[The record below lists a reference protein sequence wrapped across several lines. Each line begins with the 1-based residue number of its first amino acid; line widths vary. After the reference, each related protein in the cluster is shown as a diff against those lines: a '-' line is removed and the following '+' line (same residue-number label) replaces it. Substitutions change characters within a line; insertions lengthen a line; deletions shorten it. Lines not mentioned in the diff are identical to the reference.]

1 MSTDKRTIE
10 VILTAKDT
18 TYSPTM
24 RRAGSTTRKTNEEVK
39 KTSLFSAAASGKL
52 SSLAMG
58 LGVFGA
64 AAAGSLYI
72 ANRAGMAFDKTMSAA
87 YAATRGTADANI
99 KMWAEMREAALSVNG
114 AYDPTQAAQ
123 AMTELIKS
131 GRTASQV
138 MKGELDESL
147 NLAAADSMDLA
158 TATSIMA
165 STMTVFG
172 RQGITARNVSDTLA
186 AGAGLA
192 QGGVTDLGEALKYAG
207 SQASSSNVSLG
218 ETTGLL
224 ATLANNGMQG
234 SMAGTA
240 LAGILRNLKTPTAEG
255 SSAMKDLNL
264 EVYDAQGN
272 FKGITPLLIEMSQ
285 RLNGLTDKKRSE
297 ILSKIFDVR
306 ALNAAIP
313 LLREAGTTAAD
324 GGTQLEY
331 MNKQVQQ
338 SGYAAGQAAT
348 QLDNLA
354 GDTTK
359 FNTQM
364 QVAFIESSSG
374 AAAFGR
380 GAVQAGTNVLKLYNA
395 LPAPI
400 KNTGTALTA
409 IAGGAALA
417 GAGLIKTVEYAKK
430 GRDALVSMGIAAG
443 TANKMVKGIGIG
455 AGIAGAALA
464 VGLGVIGYFSQ
475 QAQESADRVKDIA
488 DSFDV
493 INNRATTTN
502 STLEK
507 VLEQVNSM
515 GMEVG
520 QANLGDY
527 LKQAGLDAAEAT
539 KAITGTDDEFS
550 AFLANAQAK
559 VLAYRQSAAG
569 SSWLDLLPGG
579 NVNAQNTVNLAT
591 SNLTKLRD
599 EQLKARA
606 SAEELARNN
615 NSLGTTFTSLGQAQT
630 AASRTIDPLKTGTS
644 ALAQEVNDANDAI
657 KAEIASLY
665 KLRDAFSSALAD
677 ESSFEGAIDNATDAL
692 DKKTIAQLKG
702 KSIMDLDSAAVRKA
716 DDALRNISD
725 TARAYGAELITQGYS
740 QTYATAVSEKSAAAI
755 VKQATAWGF
764 SKKEAIEFAAAATG
778 VPKSVVSTLTLKGA
792 TKALEQISSFE
803 EKFKDL
809 PVEKRIEIS
818 TAIMGGD
825 IKAIKQ
831 AIKDLPV
838 KKQIQIL
845 STLSE
850 SGVKGAKGAL
860 ADVTAQAAK
869 ELKIKLNGKDAK
881 KNAEQVKT
889 AIDKVQSKTVTITVN
904 TRTVALKAG
913 GGEVAIGAIRGAG
926 SSTSDSI
933 EARLSNGEHVWPTSD
948 VNAAGGQNA
957 VYRIRAAARAG
968 TLRGFANG
976 GAVERRGFP
985 VYPVAAGIG
994 QSTARSLAQIPIQ
1007 YNFRIENHY
1016 PQAESTSVTTNRALQ
1031 YAGALGRP

>member
-24 RRAGSTTRKTNEEVK
+24 RKAVPTTRLLNAEVK

-172 RQGITARNVSDTLA
+172 RQGVTARNVSDTLA

-240 LAGILRNLKTPTAEG
+240 LAGILRNLKTPTSEG

-272 FKGITPLLIEMSQ
+272 FKGVTPLLIEMSQ
-285 RLNGLTDKKRSE
+285 RLNGLKDKERSE

-359 FNTQM
+359 FMTQM
-364 QVAFIESSSG
+364 QVAFISGSDG
-374 AAAFGR
+374 AAGFER

-395 LPAPI
+395 LPSPI

-475 QAQESADRVKDIA
+475 QAAESADRVKDIA

-493 INNRATTTN
+493 VDGKVSSTNATMESVLAKMREFGSGSFFDNRKMTDFLDL
-502 STLEK
+502 SG
-507 VLEQVNSM
+507 V
-515 GMEVG
+515 
-520 QANLGDY
+520 D
-527 LKQAGLDAAEAT
+527 QAGAV
-539 KAITGTDDEFS
+539 KAIMGDQAEFDKFIEDARAKIQDNKDVFGGS
-550 AFLANAQAK
+550 WFSPDAGGAQATM
-559 VLAYRQSAAG
+559 VE
-569 SSWLDLLPGG
+569 
-579 NVNAQNTVNLAT
+579 
-591 SNLTKLRD
+591 NLTKLRD
-599 EQLKARA
+599 EYTRSQEVAK
-606 SAEELARNN
+606 SLAATN
-615 NSLGTTFTSLGQAQT
+615 NSLGTTYTSLEQAQT
-630 AASRTIDPLKTGTS
+630 AAGQSVDPLKAGTS
-644 ALAQEVNDANDAI
+644 ALTQEVNDANDAI

-702 KSIMDLDSAAVRKA
+702 KSITDLDSAAVRKA
-716 DDALRNISD
+716 DAALRNISD

-764 SKKEAIEFAAAATG
+764 SKTEAIEFAAAATG

-792 TKALEQISSFE
+792 TKALKQISSFE

-818 TAIMGGD
+818 TAISTGN
-825 IKAIKQ
+825 IKAIKE
-831 AIKDLPV
+831 AIKDLPA

-845 STLSE
+845 SNLSA
-850 SGVKGAKGAL
+850 SGVKGAKDAL

-881 KNAEQVKT
+881 KNAEDVKK
-889 AIDKVQSKTVTITVN
+889 AIDKVKDKTATITVN
-904 TRTVALKAG
+904 TRTIALKAG

-926 SSTSDSI
+926 SATSDSI

-957 VYRIRAAARAG
+957 VYAIRAAARAG

-994 QSTARSLAQIPIQ
+994 QSTARSLAQTPIQ
-1007 YNFRIENHY
+1007 YNFSIVNHY
-1016 PQAESTSVTTNRALQ
+1016 PQAEPTSVTTNRSLA
-1031 YAGALGRP
+1031 YVGALGRN